1 MAANYLELF
10 LYSFFA
16 VALGYAILASFT
28 TIFYKKKSW
37 GQLTRNELKVK
48 QGTASVENRMDLLIR
63 SLVTSLFTYQIYLIA
78 LFLSTLVYA
87 GNSYFAK

>member
-1 MAANYLELF
+1 MAANFIEVF

-16 VALGYAILASFT
+16 VAALYALLASFT

-48 QGTASVENRMDLLIR
+48 QGTATIENRMDLLIR
-63 SLVTSLFTYQIYLIA
+63 SFFTSVFTYQVYLVA
-78 LFLSTLVYA
+78 LFVTILAYGGIRYL
-87 GNSYFAK
+87 G